1 MPPLILAFA
10 ALAALDIAG
19 VAAGP
24 PALEWA
30 AKPLLAPVLAVHLW
44 RMTGTRHAPV
54 LAGLGLA
61 TAEDVALMLP
71 GRAAFAAGLGFFL
84 GAQLC
89 WTAAF
94 VRAGAPGHLR
104 PRRLLCAVHGAGW
117 AAAVAVLAPALGPA
131 LGIAVAGYALALVTM
146 ALTARVPGP
155 RAAWGGLVFLG
166 SDLLVGLGA
175 AGIGFPGQGVLVM
188 VTYTLALALITMAVA
203 AAEPGA
209 ADGVAPAPSA
219 PRLRT

>member
-1 MPPLILAFA
+1 SPDL
-10 ALAALDIAG
+10 
-19 VAAGP
+19 
-24 PALEWA
+24 
-30 AKPLLAPVLAVHLW
+30 
-44 RMTGTRHAPV
+44 
-54 LAGLGLA
+54 
-61 TAEDVALMLP
+61 
-71 GRAAFAAGLGFFL
+71 
-84 GAQLC
+84 
-89 WTAAF
+89 
-94 VRAGAPGHLR
+94 GHLHHPVDR
-104 PRRLLCAVHGAGW
+104 GVLPLTPRRGTARRP
-117 AAAVAVLAPALGPA
+117 AP
-131 LGIAVAGYALALVTM
+131 ALALVTM
-146 ALTARVPGP
+146 ALTARVLGP